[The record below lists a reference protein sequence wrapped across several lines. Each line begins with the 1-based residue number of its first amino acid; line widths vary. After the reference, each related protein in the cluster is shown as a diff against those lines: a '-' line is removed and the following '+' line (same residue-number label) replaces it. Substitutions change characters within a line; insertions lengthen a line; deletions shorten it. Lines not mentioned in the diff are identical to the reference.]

1 MVFSSLGPS
10 LNSRNLTLN
19 RATGLTDDGRGVGVP
34 RGIGLEKPWM
44 VLQKDLAIS
53 KDFLWIA
60 VVAIKLVFHRY

>member
-19 RATGLTDDGRGVGVP
+19 RATGITDDGRGVDVQRGV
-34 RGIGLEKPWM
+34 GLEKPWM
-44 VLQKDLAIS
+44 VLQKDLA

-60 VVAIKLVFHRY
+60 GVAIKLVFHRY